1 MQGLRLRMSL
11 SSGNKIIDSNPSQNY
26 LLLVN
31 NDLMGMKS
39 INEKASL
46 PIRHKKVTSRMI

>member
-31 NDLMGMKS
+31 NNLMGMKS

-46 PIRHKKVTSRMI
+46 PIRHKKVTSRMM